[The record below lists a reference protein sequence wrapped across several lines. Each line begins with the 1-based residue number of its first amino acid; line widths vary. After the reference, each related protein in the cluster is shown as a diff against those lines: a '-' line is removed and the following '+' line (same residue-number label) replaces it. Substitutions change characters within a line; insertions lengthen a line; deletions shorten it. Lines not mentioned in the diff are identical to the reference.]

1 MQLRISRFLTR
12 HPNLLTLWVR
22 KQSHAS
28 LLTGLYEHYKQNNME
43 EECLKIIRLSPVAW
57 QHINLI
63 GIYEFYNDQECLNL
77 HELIEKLVNNKKI
90 DLLAAA

>member
-1 MQLRISRFLTR
+1 
-12 HPNLLTLWVR
+12 
-22 KQSHAS
+22 
-28 LLTGLYEHYKQNNME
+28 ME

-63 GIYEFYNDQECLNL
+63 GIYEFYNDKESHNL
-77 HELIEKLVNNKKI
+77 HELIEKLVSNEKI

>member
-1 MQLRISRFLTR
+1 MDLTW
-12 HPNLLTLWVR
+12 P
-22 KQSHAS
+22 
-28 LLTGLYEHYKQNNME
+28 
-43 EECLKIIRLSPVAW
+43 LSATVLMWGPVAW

-77 HELIEKLVNNKKI
+77 HEVIEKLVGNKKI